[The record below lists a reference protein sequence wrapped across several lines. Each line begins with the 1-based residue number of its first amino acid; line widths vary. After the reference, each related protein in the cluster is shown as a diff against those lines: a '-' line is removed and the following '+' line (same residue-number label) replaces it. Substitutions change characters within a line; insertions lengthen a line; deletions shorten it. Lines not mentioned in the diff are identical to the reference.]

1 MPMLT
6 WIFSLL
12 LVHSAVAQ
20 DIDDK
25 EVLPMS
31 DQPGIQVTF
40 RPVYNDGK
48 LKVEYWVVN
57 KTDAPV
63 VIFDRMR
70 NLMTGKPDPNW
81 VFVDISSG
89 MAVLK
94 RAQERM
100 PKNMT
105 MENNPVPYAREIP
118 SGAKVKEHFQLAVP
132 LRQSDPYRQLKGK
145 TLRVVEVE
153 RMEFWIGWC
162 PKAELKE
169 AASERRTFGR
179 DRVWIPSYWDVDAVQ
194 RIAKSA
200 PIAIRLRAL
209 APK

>member
-1 MPMLT
+1 
-6 WIFSLL
+6 
-12 LVHSAVAQ
+12 
-20 DIDDK
+20 
-25 EVLPMS
+25 MS

-40 RPVYNDGK
+40 RPVLDEDK
-48 LKVEYWVVN
+48 LRIEYWVAN
-57 KTDAPV
+57 KSDAPV
-63 VIFDRMR
+63 VVFDRMR

-118 SGAKVKEHFQLAVP
+118 PGATVKGSFQLAVP

-145 TLRVVEVE
+145 TLRAVEVDNV
-153 RMEFWIGWC
+153 EFWIGWC

-169 AASERRTFGR
+169 ATSERRAFGR
-179 DRVWIPSYWDVDAVQ
+179 DRVWTPSYWDVEAVQ

-200 PIAIRLRAL
+200 PIAIRLRGL
-209 APK
+209 SPN